1 MTSDPDLSLGRRDE
15 GMKGPRVGLVI
26 GSGGLKAAA
35 AIALLEFLEEAEIDV
50 DLIVSCSGGSIIAGL
65 LLASPRPPSLREH
78 LKNGWTRELFAKID
92 YRTLLS
98 IAGLPFGRF
107 DKNRGLIKSDTVKK
121 TYNTFYGD
129 AMLEE
134 CSPRTLM
141 QATDVLTGEPVLLSS
156 GLVRDTV
163 YASAALFP
171 ILPPLEIEGRWL
183 MDGAYSSPL
192 PVLEAIRES
201 MDVIITMSFE
211 ERTEAESR
219 GFVPYF
225 MRAVGYSSLWLTR
238 SQVALSVDM
247 HHYELIF
254 INVVFDK
261 FIGLRS
267 VHRIPEILEAG
278 EKAVAAKKDAILA
291 AIEGFSP

>member
-1 MTSDPDLSLGRRDE
+1 MNDTTRDT
-15 GMKGPRVGLVI
+15 KATKRPKVGVVI
-26 GSGGLKAAA
+26 GSGGLKAVA
-35 AIALLEFLEEAEIDV
+35 AIALFEFLEEAEIDV
-50 DLIVSCSGGSIIAGL
+50 ELMATCSGGSIIAGL
-65 LLASPRPPSLREH
+65 FLASPRPPSLREH
-78 LKNGWTRELFAKID
+78 VNRGWTRELFAKID

-107 DKNRGLIKSDTVKK
+107 DKTHGLIKSDTVKE
-121 TYNTFYGD
+121 TYHSFYGD

-163 YASAALFP
+163 YASASLFP
-171 ILPPLEIEGRWL
+171 ILPPLEIDGRWL

-192 PVLEAIRES
+192 PVLETIKEGV
-201 MDVIITMSFE
+201 DVIITISFE
-211 ERTEAESR
+211 ERSEAESR

-225 MRAVGYSSLWLTR
+225 MRCVGYSSQWLTR
-238 SQVALSVDM
+238 SQMALSVDM
-247 HHYELIF
+247 HHYELIC

-278 EKAVAAKKDAILA
+278 EKAVEAKKDEILA
-291 AIEGFSP
+291 AIEGFPG

>member
-1 MTSDPDLSLGRRDE
+1 MEETTRDTE
-15 GMKGPRVGLVI
+15 TRKRPKVGVVI
-26 GSGGLKAAA
+26 GSGGLKAVA
-35 AIALLEFLEEAEIDV
+35 AIALFEFLEEAEIDIE
-50 DLIVSCSGGSIIAGL
+50 LMATCSGGSIIAGL
-65 LLASPRPPSLREH
+65 FLASPRPPSLREH
-78 LKNGWTRELFAKID
+78 VNRGWTRELFAEID

-107 DKNRGLIKSDTVKK
+107 DKTAGLVKSGPVKM
-121 TYNTFYGD
+121 TYHTFYGD

-141 QATDVLTGEPVLLSS
+141 QATDVLTGEPVVLSS

-163 YASAALFP
+163 YASSALFP
-171 ILPPLEIEGRWL
+171 ILPPIEIDGRWL

-192 PVLEAIRES
+192 PVLEAIKEGV
-201 MDVIITMSFE
+201 DVVITISFE
-211 ERTEAESR
+211 ERTQAESK

-225 MRAVGYSSLWLTR
+225 MRCVGYSSQWLTR
-238 SQVALSVDM
+238 SQMALSVDM
-247 HHYELIF
+247 HHYELIC
-254 INVVFDK
+254 INVVFDR

-278 EKAVAAKKDAILA
+278 EKAVEEKKDEILA
-291 AIEGFSP
+291 AIEGFSSRG